1 MAGPVSRWTSGF
13 VLAAFAV
20 SLAASG
26 AETASAQAVA
36 NQDSWP
42 NPVAP
47 KGAPNVL
54 LILLDDVGFGA
65 ASTFGGPVAT
75 PAFDALASE
84 GLRYNRF
91 HTTAVCSPTRAALLT
106 GRNQHRSNFGIAS
119 GGELPQAGYTGIW
132 PRSTA
137 SVAQVLRS
145 NGYSTGAFGK
155 WHNTPNWE
163 ASPVGPFDR
172 WPTGLGFEYFYGFI
186 AGEADQW
193 SPILYRNTSSMPAP
207 GTPGYHFT
215 TDMTDDAIGWLHT
228 HQSLVPDKPYFIYFA
243 PGATHAPHQVPK
255 EWIDKYRGRFDQGW
269 DRMREETLA
278 RQKHL
283 GVVPQNTR
291 LTARPSELPAW
302 SSLSP
307 DARKLM
313 ARQMEVYAAFLAHTD
328 HEIGRLIEDAR
339 KGPGGDNLLVL
350 YIMGDNGSSA
360 EGGMH
365 GSDHNLTDIHY
376 GMGADDVPTQLSRAA
391 ELGGDKLD
399 NHFAIPWAWALNAPF
414 QWTKQIASHLGGTR
428 NPMVVSWPGHIADRG
443 GLRQQWTHVID
454 VVPTLY
460 DLIGIKP
467 PATVDGVQQLSID
480 GISFSYTLSGNGPGP
495 AHRTQ
500 YFEMFGNRAL
510 YQDGWMASARHSLPW
525 ELVGREASFANDKW
539 ELYNLNTDFSQSVDL
554 AAKFPAKLAEMKLA
568 FDGAARRNGVYPMI
582 AEIGNN
588 NPKPSLQAGRKTF
601 TFHRDGA
608 PIPSFTGAPMLFGPH
623 RLTADVVVPASRPAG
638 MIVSN
643 GAREGGFGLY
653 VDDEGHL
660 VYVNNYGG
668 KHRDVIRSAEP
679 LKSGPAQ
686 IEVDVARSE
695 NGFHAQLKVDGA
707 VVANGAI
714 PRIGP
719 PSYLG
724 AFCVGRSC
732 GSPVGSGYAGSFEFP
747 GEITRVQ
754 ISR

>member
-1 MAGPVSRWTSGF
+1 
-13 VLAAFAV
+13 
-20 SLAASG
+20 
-26 AETASAQAVA
+26 
-36 NQDSWP
+36 
-42 NPVAP
+42 
-47 KGAPNVL
+47 
-54 LILLDDVGFGA
+54 
-65 ASTFGGPVAT
+65 
-75 PAFDALASE
+75 
-84 GLRYNRF
+84 
-91 HTTAVCSPTRAALLT
+91 
-106 GRNQHRSNFGIAS
+106 
-119 GGELPQAGYTGIW
+119 
-132 PRSTA
+132 
-137 SVAQVLRS
+137 
-145 NGYSTGAFGK
+145 
-155 WHNTPNWE
+155 
-163 ASPVGPFDR
+163 
-172 WPTGLGFEYFYGFI
+172 
-186 AGEADQW
+186 
-193 SPILYRNTSSMPAP
+193 
-207 GTPGYHFT
+207 
-215 TDMTDDAIGWLHT
+215 
-228 HQSLVPDKPYFIYFA
+228 
-243 PGATHAPHQVPK
+243 
-255 EWIDKYRGRFDQGW
+255 
-269 DRMREETLA
+269 
-278 RQKHL
+278 
-283 GVVPQNTR
+283 
-291 LTARPSELPAW
+291 
-302 SSLSP
+302 
-307 DARKLM
+307 
-313 ARQMEVYAAFLAHTD
+313 
-328 HEIGRLIEDAR
+328 
-339 KGPGGDNLLVL
+339 
-350 YIMGDNGSSA
+350 
-360 EGGMH
+360 
-365 GSDHNLTDIHY
+365 
-376 GMGADDVPTQLSRAA
+376 
-391 ELGGDKLD
+391 
-399 NHFAIPWAWALNAPF
+399 
-414 QWTKQIASHLGGTR
+414 
-428 NPMVVSWPGHIADRG
+428 
-443 GLRQQWTHVID
+443 
-454 VVPTLY
+454 
-460 DLIGIKP
+460 
-467 PATVDGVQQLSID
+467 
-480 GISFSYTLSGNGPGP
+480 
-495 AHRTQ
+495 
-500 YFEMFGNRAL
+500 MFGNRAL

-707 VVANGAI
+707 VVAKGAI

-732 GSPVGSGYAGSFEFP
+732 GSPAGSGYAGSFEFP